1 MLWVCAEVSVKFV
14 TEISCFWCTDCRKAV
29 KDILCLYIGTLNHH
43 GRYQNLK
50 VTYFQCSV
58 VFSVRCCRFVKGFIT
73 TFVLFPLA
81 SFGPVFVI
89 AVHPNPDHIVQAF
102 LWALTRYARVGGITR
117 PTHTRTRRYGVWPD
131 PCLSL

>member
-73 TFVLFPLA
+73 TFVLFPYYLPSRVYPLLVPLVCFSSYFSCFVKELA
-81 SFGPVFVI
+81 
-89 AVHPNPDHIVQAF
+89 
-102 LWALTRYARVGGITR
+102 
-117 PTHTRTRRYGVWPD
+117 
-131 PCLSL
+131 C

>member
-58 VFSVRCCRFVKGFIT
+58 VFSVRCCRSVRGFIT
-73 TFVLFPLA
+73 MFVLFPYYLP
-81 SFGPVFVI
+81 SPYQKNGSHISEFSPCLGKFLRDTRRHVFVVRCSTQFLGLQQRMHKW
-89 AVHPNPDHIVQAF
+89 VHSSHV
-102 LWALTRYARVGGITR
+102 
-117 PTHTRTRRYGVWPD
+117 
-131 PCLSL
+131 

>member
-58 VFSVRCCRFVKGFIT
+58 VFSVRCCRFVRGFIT
-73 TFVLFPLA
+73 TFVLFPYYRLPTPVPA
-81 SFGPVFVI
+81 GTGFGLTPAYLYKPPVACRGSNIFY
-89 AVHPNPDHIVQAF
+89 D
-102 LWALTRYARVGGITR
+102 LTIY
-117 PTHTRTRRYGVWPD
+117 
-131 PCLSL
+131 